1 MFGTPLDNSPQSV
14 AIRAH
19 EYGHLSI
26 DRLQPQLGDL
36 RTKAPSD
43 WYQVGLDNVVNGYCA
58 SVGVDVSHLPQG
70 KCPKDTPRLTR
81 AIHALQTLSY
91 KKRKSFPG
99 LSAKD
104 VRILRTAS
112 SNLRKVGEYCTCPHS
127 HSVNS
132 KYIAGIL
139 NRLADTFG
147 SEPIRDDRS
156 DLRMLVAY
164 GEENEDSSCGKK
176 PAWAKCTIE
185 TRVLDKSIHR
195 KYTER
200 KRRAG
205 FFGAFRN
212 PLRTLI
218 PAFDGQG
225 WAMKQKRQGG
235 TILLDQSG
243 SMSISEDDLKR
254 LLQDAPHA
262 TIAAYSSDGR
272 DGSVRVYAQKGK
284 YASDCTCEMHGNG
297 VDGPALDWLAKQ
309 TMPRVWICDGGVT
322 GVDDEPHPD
331 LSMECARKCQ
341 QHGILR
347 VDSIDKYFELAGI
360 H

>member
-1 MFGTPLDNSPQSV
+1 MIPTLKTHRRNAPQSKPVPSVVLPQPYKMLPAIDGQSGFCSRNGMFGTPLDNSLQSL

-26 DRLQPQLGDL
+26 DRLQPQLHDL

-43 WYQVGLDNVVNGYCA
+43 WYQVGLDNIVNGYCQ
-58 SVGVDVSHLPQG
+58 SVGVDVSHLPIS
-70 KCPKDTPRLTR
+70 KKIPEDTPRLTR

-91 KKRKSFPG
+91 KKRKSFAG

-104 VRILRTAS
+104 VKVLQTAS
-112 SNLRKVGEYCTCPHS
+112 SNLRKVGEYCKNPKS
-127 HSVNS
+127 YSVTTS
-132 KYIAGIL
+132 YIAGIL
-139 NRLADTFG
+139 NRLADYFG

-156 DLRMLVAY
+156 DLRILVAY
-164 GEENEDSSCGKK
+164 GESDGEGLCGKK

-200 KRRAG
+200 KRKAG
-205 FFGAFRN
+205 FFGTFRN

-225 WAMKQKRQGG
+225 WAMKAKRQGG

-262 TIAAYSSDGR
+262 TIAAYSSTYDEGT
-272 DGSVRVYAQKGK
+272 VRIYAQKGK
-284 YASDCTCEMHGNG
+284 YASDCDNRGMGGNG
-297 VDGPALDWLAKQ
+297 VDGPALDWLSES
-309 TMPRVWICDGGVT
+309 T
-322 GVDDEPHPD
+322 
-331 LSMECARKCQ
+331 S
-341 QHGILR
+341 
-347 VDSIDKYFELAGI
+347 
-360 H
+360 